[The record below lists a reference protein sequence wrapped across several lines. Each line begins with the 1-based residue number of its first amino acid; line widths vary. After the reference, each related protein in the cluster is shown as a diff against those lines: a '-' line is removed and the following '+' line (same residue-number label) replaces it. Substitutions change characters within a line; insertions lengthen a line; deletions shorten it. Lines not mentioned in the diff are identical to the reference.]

1 MTLAVTFLIVFL
13 VGPWAFRRLTQRVS
27 SPRATRAI
35 ALLALSAFLMALAL
49 RIGFANHW
57 GESLWLSAATAAALW
72 AAWIAVIALVVQAL
86 RRADPRLSMQRWTG
100 ALGAAGTTVPWFGL
114 ALADLLRG
122 P

>member
-1 MTLAVTFLIVFL
+1 MTFLIVFL
-13 VGPWAFRRLTQRVS
+13 VGPWAFRRLTQAVP
-27 SPRATRAI
+27 SPRVMRAVP
-35 ALLALSAFLMALAL
+35 LLALSAFLMALAL
-49 RIGFANHW
+49 RIGFASHW
-57 GESLWLSAATAAALW
+57 GDSLWLSAAVTMALW